1 MRNRILL
8 IAIGGC
14 FWVGAIAARLYMLQ
28 VVQYEHY
35 RDKARRQQQTVVEL
49 DPPRGTIY
57 DARGRELAVSV
68 QVESAWADPSDLD
81 DPAATARALAP
92 LLDTDAA
99 SLTRRLSRDSNFVW
113 LARKLDPRVSDA
125 VRALHLRGIHFLPES
140 KRCYP
145 MRELAAQILGYVGTD
160 NQGLAGLELL
170 YNREVAGRPGRRTLL
185 RDARRG
191 TVIAPGLASAE
202 PEPGHDLYLTLDS
215 TIQHIVERELARAVA
230 LHRAKSAS
238 MVLLDPASGAVIA
251 MASYPPFDPNRYT
264 EYPPALWR
272 NRAIMDSYEPGS
284 TFKVVTAAAAIGNGI
299 VSPDDVFDC
308 GMGGITLYNIRI
320 RDHKP
325 YGRLTFADVIAKS
338 SNVGMIKTA
347 LLLGDERFYRMIRA
361 MGFGRPTGI
370 DLPGE
375 SGGILA
381 PVGSW
386 RPLTKAYISFGQ
398 GISVTPLQLARAVA
412 VVANEGRLVTPYVV
426 AAVGSGGIIERR
438 HPNPAA
444 APTISPAT
452 AHVLTGLLERVVTLG
467 TGKPAA
473 IPGYAVAGKTGTAQK
488 PGVGGYSHHSYVPSF
503 VGFAPADHPAVVG
516 VVTVD
521 EPQGFAYYGTQVAAP
536 VFGNVIRE
544 VMLYLGVHPRREPL
558 VRWPG
563 QVMMAGYVRPR
574 TAPPATAAAAAG
586 DAAGELD
593 GEELTPEDSVTT
605 QPAAVH
611 AAARPESHLEITRTA
626 ARTAPGKTIHAPR

>member
-1 MRNRILL
+1 MRNRVLL
-8 IAIGGC
+8 VAVFAC

-28 VVQYEHY
+28 VVRYDHY
-35 RDKARRQQQTVVEL
+35 REKARRQQQTVVEL

-81 DPAATARALAP
+81 DPAATAQALAP
-92 LLDTDAA
+92 VLDADPAA
-99 SLTRRLSRDSNFVW
+99 LTRRLSRDGNFVW
-113 LARKLDPRVSDA
+113 LARKLDPRVSESI
-125 VRALHLRGIHFLPES
+125 RRLGLRGIHFLPES

-170 YNREVAGRPGRRTLL
+170 YNKEVAGRPGRRTLL

-191 TVIAPGLASAE
+191 TVIAPGLAGAE
-202 PEPGHDLYLTLDS
+202 AEPGHDLYLTLDS
-215 TIQHIVERELARAVA
+215 TIEHIVERELARAVA
-230 LHRAKSAS
+230 LHHAKSAS
-238 MVLLDPASGAVIA
+238 MVLLDPASGAVLA

-284 TFKVVTAAAAIGNGI
+284 TFKVVTAAAALGNGI
-299 VSPDDVFDC
+299 VSPEDVFDC

-347 LLLGDERFYRMIRA
+347 LLLGDERLYSMIRA
-361 MGFGRPTGI
+361 MGFGRPTGV

-381 PVGSW
+381 PVKGW

-426 AAVGSGGIIERR
+426 ASIGNGGAIERR
-438 HPNPAA
+438 HPDPAA
-444 APTISPAT
+444 APRPIRPET
-452 AHVLTGLLERVVTLG
+452 ARVLTGLLERVVTLG
-467 TGKPAA
+467 TGKSAE

-488 PGVGGYSHHSYVPSF
+488 PGIGGYSHHNYVPSF
-503 VGFAPADHPAVVG
+503 VGFAPADHPAIVG
-516 VVTVD
+516 VVTID
-521 EPQGFAYYGTQVAAP
+521 EPQGFAYYGAQVAAP
-536 VFGNVIRE
+536 VFGSVVRE
-544 VMLYLGVHPRREPL
+544 VMLYLGIHPAREPL
-558 VRWPG
+558 ARWPG
-563 QVMMAGYVRPR
+563 QMMMASARRP
-574 TAPPATAAAAAG
+574 AAAPRALPAAP
-586 DAAGELD
+586 AADPEIELA
-593 GEELTPEDSVTT
+593 GEELAPGDAVTT
-605 QPAAVH
+605 QPAAG
-611 AAARPESHLEITRTA
+611 RP
-626 ARTAPGKTIHAPR
+626 APGGAAHAPR

>member
-1 MRNRILL
+1 VRSRVLL
-8 IAIGGC
+8 VAVLGC
-14 FWVGAIAARLYMLQ
+14 LWAGAIAARLYFLQ
-28 VVQYEHY
+28 VVRYDHY
-35 RDKARRQQQTVVEL
+35 QEKARRQQQTVVEL

-92 LLDTDAA
+92 VLEIDPAA
-99 SLTRRLSRDSNFVW
+99 LTRRLSRDGNFVW
-113 LARKLDPRVSDA
+113 LARKLDPRVSAA
-125 VRALHLRGIHFLPES
+125 VRRLDLRGIHFLPES

-145 MRELAAQILGYVGTD
+145 MRELAAQVLGYVGTD
-160 NQGLAGLELL
+160 NKGLAGLELL
-170 YNREVAGRPGRRTLL
+170 YDREVAGRPGKRTLL

-191 TVIAPGLASAE
+191 TVIAPGLAGAE
-202 PEPGHDLYLTLDS
+202 AEPGHDLYLTLDS

-251 MASYPPFDPNRYT
+251 MASFPPFDPNRYA

-284 TFKVVTAAAAIGNGI
+284 TFKVVTAAAALGNGI
-299 VSPDDVFDC
+299 VSPEDVFDC

-325 YGRLTFADVIAKS
+325 FGRLTFADVIARS
-338 SNVGMIKTA
+338 SNVGVIKTA
-347 LLLGDERFYRMIRA
+347 LLLGDERLYRMIRA

-375 SGGILA
+375 NGGILA
-381 PVGSW
+381 PVASW

-426 AAVGSGGIIERR
+426 AAVGNGSSIERR
-438 HPNPAA
+438 HPDPAA
-444 APTISPAT
+444 APQTISPAT
-452 AHVLTGLLERVVTLG
+452 ARVLTGLLERVVTVG

-488 PGVGGYSHHSYVPSF
+488 PGVGGYSHHNYVPSF
-503 VGFAPADHPAVVG
+503 VGFAPADHPAIVG
-516 VVTVD
+516 LVAID

-544 VMLYLGVHPRREPL
+544 VMLYLGIHPRREPL
-558 VRWPG
+558 ALWPG
-563 QVMMAGYVRPR
+563 QVMMASLRRP
-574 TAPPATAAAAAG
+574 APAAPAAPATLPAGPAG
-586 DAAGELD
+586 DLD
-593 GEELTPEDSVTT
+593 GEELAPGDAVTTETT
-605 QPAAVH
+605 QPQT
-611 AAARPESHLEITRTA
+611 ARP
-626 ARTAPGKTIHAPR
+626 APGRSIHAPR